1 MKGLANWAH
10 DVGMLIDEWS
20 QANEGLQ
27 VRIVELEKRIP
38 WTTKDAPIAKTIG
51 LLGVDQMLCTRS
63 YPQDDSPHYAT
74 DSLLRSTCGKNN
86 NVVSEMAQVT
96 GAQMQ
101 SSATHRVIDDHEV
114 VCTTADI
121 VGDDKFLDALD
132 DDEILELALCPEAAI
147 HLQEMKDQLIAVSN
161 ELLDNA
167 TKLSPQDCE
176 NLRQKRFVLV

>member
-1 MKGLANWAH
+1 
-10 DVGMLIDEWS
+10 
-20 QANEGLQ
+20 
-27 VRIVELEKRIP
+27 VRIGKVANVRAFAVFFVD
-38 WTTKDAPIAKTIG
+38 WTDFSG
-51 LLGVDQMLCTRS
+51 GFGVDQMLCTRS

-86 NVVSEMAQVT
+86 NVASEMAQVT

-101 SSATHRVIDDHEV
+101 NSATHRVIDDHEL
-114 VCTTADI
+114 VCATADI